1 MSDKTC
7 WESVK
12 AEGGAILDKLKDLL
26 HEGNIRRVRVRQGDR
41 TIAEFPLT
49 AGVVGA
55 LFAPALAAIGALVAV
70 ANDCSID
77 VERETSNS
85 SSVDSPAA
93 GTAGACWARTAVEA
107 TTSNAAASRYVLR
120 AIE

>member
-1 MSDKTC
+1 MTDKTC

-12 AEGGAILDKLKDLL
+12 TEGSSVLDKLKDLV

-55 LFAPALAAIGALVAV
+55 VIAPALAAIGALVAL
-70 ANDCSID
+70 AKDCTIE
-77 VERETSNS
+77 VEREAAAAPANR
-85 SSVDSPAA
+85 DSPAA
-93 GTAGACWARTAVEA
+93 
-107 TTSNAAASRYVLR
+107 
-120 AIE
+120 